1 MTLEEELVA
10 LLADD
15 AAVTAAVS
23 DRIWPVMIRVN
34 PVFPAITY
42 NREGGEREYALDA
55 SVVRRRV
62 VVTVRGW
69 AQTYPAARELMETVA
84 TALDRVVTDGV
95 QVATVRDGADMY
107 IEALNVFG
115 CTLVVELEQ
124 WP

>member
-1 MTLEEELVA
+1 MTPEEELVA
-10 LLADD
+10 LLEDD
-15 AAVTAAVS
+15 AAIVAAVD
-23 DRIWPVMIRVN
+23 DRIWPVAIRVN
-34 PVFPAITY
+34 PVFPALTY
-42 NREGGEREYALDA
+42 GRETGEREYALDA

-62 VVTVRGW
+62 VLAVRGW
-69 AQTYPAARELMETVA
+69 ATDYPAARELMETVA

-107 IEALNVFG
+107 IDALNVFG